1 MGRLRVYFL
10 HLFTKMCYNLLATRN
25 VFRIFKGFSARNSI
39 LGKTT
44 TKIFNTKMNKK
55 LIYALGVVSL
65 ISIGKASAQQPSY
78 LDLLKQQ
85 PHWVD
90 SVFNK
95 LSTKQKIAQL
105 FFVRA
110 HTNLSQAYQDSV
122 GKVIKREKLGGVVFF
137 QGGPER
143 QAILT
148 NKYQQKSKVPLLIAS
163 DGEWG
168 LGMRLDSTISYPYQM
183 ALGAVQNKELIYKMG
198 LEVAKD
204 FKRIGMHMNL
214 APDVD
219 VNNNPRNP
227 VINFRSFGEN
237 KYNVAEKSAAYLKG
251 MQEGGLLVSIKHF
264 PGHGDTDV
272 DSHYDLPQLKFSK
285 ERLDSLE
292 LYPFKELIKQGA
304 AGVMI
309 AHMNIPS
316 LDPTPNMPST
326 LSKPIVTDLLKNEL
340 GFKGLIISDAMDM
353 KGVTKFY
360 KDGEAEVMG
369 LIAGNDILELAHD
382 TKEAVKKVKQAI
394 KDERITMARI
404 DESVRKVLTAKYW
417 AGLTV
422 KPHVDENNIAAE
434 VNRPES
440 MALVQQLADAS
451 MTLLKSRD
459 GLAGLTPNK
468 RTVIVN
474 VGTPQATL
482 FQTEVASTYKNS
494 IAFNVDKNANA
505 TAIADVLKQIKG
517 DDQIILAI
525 VDTRLRPGNN
535 IPLNKD
541 VKDLITSLSARNAM
555 VAFFANPYNLAN
567 LPGIEMAR
575 SIVVAYQKED
585 FMQKAAA
592 AVFNKKLVPTGKL
605 PVTVN
610 AMFKYG
616 DGL

>member
-1 MGRLRVYFL
+1 
-10 HLFTKMCYNLLATRN
+10 
-25 VFRIFKGFSARNSI
+25 
-39 LGKTT
+39 
-44 TKIFNTKMNKK
+44 MNKK
-55 LIYALGVVSL
+55 FLYAFSI
-65 ISIGKASAQQPSY
+65 ISVLAIGKSNAQQPSY

-85 PHWVD
+85 PRWVD

-110 HTNLSQAYQDSV
+110 HTNLSKAYQDSV

-137 QGGPER
+137 QGGPVR
-143 QAILT
+143 QAVLT
-148 NKYQQKSKVPLLIAS
+148 NKYQSKAKVPLIIS
-163 DGEWG
+163 IDGEWG

-183 ALGAVQNKELIYKMG
+183 ALGAVQNKELLYKMG

-204 FKRIGMHMNL
+204 FKRLGIHMNL

-219 VNNNPRNP
+219 VNNNAKNP

-237 KYNVAEKSAAYLKG
+237 KYNVAEKSAAYLRG
-251 MQEGGLLVSIKHF
+251 MQEGGLLTSIKHF

-272 DSHYDLPQLKFSK
+272 DSHYDLPQLKFTK
-285 ERLDSLE
+285 ERLDTLE
-292 LYPFKELIKQGA
+292 LYPFKELIKKGA

-316 LDPTPNMPST
+316 LDATPNMPST

-382 TKEAVKKVKQAI
+382 TKVAVKKVKQAI
-394 KDERITMARI
+394 KDERISMERI
-404 DESVRKVLTAKYW
+404 DESVKKVLTAKYW
-417 AGLTV
+417 AGLNI
-422 KPHVDENNIAAE
+422 KPQIDENNVVE
-434 VNRPES
+434 DLNRPES
-440 MALVQQLADAS
+440 QALVQQLADAS
-451 MTLLKSRD
+451 VTLLKSRD
-459 GLAGLTPNK
+459 GIAALTPK
-468 RTVIVN
+468 RRVVIIN
-474 VGTPQATL
+474 VGTGAATT
-482 FQTEVASTYKNS
+482 FQNEIVGTYKNS
-494 IAFNVDKNANA
+494 ISFNVERNANA
-505 TAIADVLKQIKG
+505 ASVANVIKQIKD
-517 DDQIILAI
+517 DDQIVLAI
-525 VDTRLRPGNN
+525 VDTRTRPGNN
-535 IPLNKD
+535 IPLGKD
-541 VKDLITSLSARNAM
+541 AKDLITTLAARNAN

-567 LPGIEMAR
+567 LPGIEMSR

-592 AVFNKKLVPTGKL
+592 AVFTKKLMPTGKL

-610 AMFKYG
+610 SFFKYG